1 MNKELRKVIKNAI
14 TTATKVDGYS
24 QVIIMERMEVMVIQ
38 ENMKVAVLNGQ
49 EKSLEKQL
57 RFGKMEF

>member
-38 ENMKVAVLNGQ
+38 ENMKVAVLNG
-49 EKSLEKQL
+49 
-57 RFGKMEF
+57 